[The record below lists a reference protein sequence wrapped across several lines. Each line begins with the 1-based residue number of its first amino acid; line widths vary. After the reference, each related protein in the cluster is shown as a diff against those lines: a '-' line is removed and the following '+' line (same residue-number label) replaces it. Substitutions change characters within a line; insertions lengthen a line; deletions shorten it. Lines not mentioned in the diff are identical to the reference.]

1 MWSGKVIPRALGA
14 EITSPCLTD
23 VYTSSPANYL
33 QSTVCN
39 LHCVPKNKKLSCHR
53 ETARCL
59 VCNHR
64 LQITDQNHNH
74 KITDRSF
81 RHASPRLWNELP
93 ESFRQPNQS
102 PPQFTCSFTCQP
114 ILIII
119 STLRIHHTFTL
130 SLEGQNL
137 PLQQILP
144 TLTLLLYSLD
154 CLQGTEADL
163 SCSSV
168 YFYFF
173 FFYIFCS
180 F

>member
-1 MWSGKVIPRALGA
+1 MLQS
-14 EITSPCLTD
+14 S
-23 VYTSSPANYL
+23 YNQSTSSQPNF
-33 QSTVCN
+33 
-39 LHCVPKNKKLSCHR
+39 
-53 ETARCL
+53 
-59 VCNHR
+59 
-64 LQITDQNHNH
+64 LQIRSQYPLLICCYSFLPTKLPSISSL